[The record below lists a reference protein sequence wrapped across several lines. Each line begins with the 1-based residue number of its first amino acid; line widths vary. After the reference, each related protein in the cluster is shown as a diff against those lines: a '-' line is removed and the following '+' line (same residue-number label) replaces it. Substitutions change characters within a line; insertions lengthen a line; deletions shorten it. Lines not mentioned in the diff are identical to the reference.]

1 MVLIW
6 IPFAAFNVYV
16 GINTLQYMQKT
27 LEQREEKLK
36 LLRNQSSSM
45 QYFQQ

>member
-16 GINTLQYMQKT
+16 GINTIDYMQT
-27 LEQREEKLK
+27 TIRQREEKLK
-36 LLRNQSSSM
+36 LLKQINDNLP
-45 QYFQQ
+45 FKA